1 VSAHAP
7 DDSQTKPFDYSH
19 WRFLVPTRPAAALS
33 ALLTLSFVAMPLAAR
48 AQTVSAACKPVLDA
62 HTKEI
67 STPRHSYL
75 TQTDPGKSPTS
86 LETITTATKAFMRL
100 NGKWAGGGVNNP
112 QDQIDLMHDN
122 LRNTKVYEC
131 QKLPDANIDGVATI
145 VYFAHSDNG
154 EIKTDTKLWVEKS
167 TGLIL
172 REEIDMY
179 SDPSARRHIVERSD
193 YKNVQPPAGVK

>member
-1 VSAHAP
+1 VLTKSTAVLHAFLLVS
-7 DDSQTKPFDYSH
+7 F
-19 WRFLVPTRPAAALS
+19 AAI
-33 ALLTLSFVAMPLAAR
+33 PLDAR
-48 AQTVSAACKPVLDA
+48 AQASSAACKPVLDA

-75 TQTDPGKSPTS
+75 TQTDPGKSPTT
-86 LETITTATKAFMRL
+86 LETISTATKVFML
-100 NGKWAGGGVNNP
+100 LDGKWEAGVNHP
-112 QDQIDLMHDN
+112 QDAIAQMQEN

-131 QKLPDANIDGVATI
+131 RNLPDASIDGVATI
-145 VYFAHSDNG
+145 VYFAHSDN
-154 EIKTDTKLWVEKS
+154 ESIKTDTKLWVEKS

-179 SDPSARRHIVERSD
+179 SDPSVRRHIVERYD